1 MKTRLTFNQLKRL
14 LKESG
19 DRDDLT
25 RFGRRDDATISVSN
39 IKWDSDD
46 DSLPTSVK
54 LCVPYIGCIS
64 DDDGN
69 TIEEKRTGYI
79 EEVEH
84 ALHGHYNTW
93 PEDFDFFV
101 DDYGPCATLD
111 ESKKE
116 STSGIERNLAKV
128 NRGVKKF
135 NALRKQALDK
145 IGDEDSLYYETGSTI
160 QSGPQYVSE
169 MQMEMDDE
177 TVTVTWVEEE
187 MLGWKTRR
195 VAQENKAKADDEF
208 EIDNLIESIQYMAKG
223 VKKALKYYE
232 KLNPDNEEE
241 VLADLEND
249 EADEATELT
258 VKEGTGE
265 PSDELLISEFTAEWI
280 ASGLNNLDNM
290 MDCMDRGADSDKR
303 KCWMRLGR
311 RLREIADMCDENAR
325 RVWARPSEVMESKD
339 DWEWCVIKDTPKSG
353 KFDSALYYNENAPI
367 DGDVTAVRKRNG
379 WEGHCRFMNKRDA
392 MKCAA
397 LMTAKAKRNYNPIG
411 MAPPLSGYRA
421 VSREFW
427 EENGRTDRDID
438 AALWDADSRY

>member
-1 MKTRLTFNQLKRL
+1 MKKTLTFEQLKKLVR
-14 LKESG
+14 ESS

-46 DSLPTSVK
+46 DSLPTRVK
-54 LCVPYIGCIS
+54 LCVPYIGDIS

-79 EEVEH
+79 EEVER
-84 ALHGHYNTW
+84 ALNGHYNAW

-116 STSGIERNLAKV
+116 STLGIERNLAKV
-128 NRGVKKF
+128 DREVKKF

-145 IGDEDSLYYETGSTI
+145 IGDEDSLYYETGSTL

-169 MQMEMDDE
+169 MQMEVDGE

-208 EIDNLIESIQYMAKG
+208 EIDNLVESIQYMAKG

-241 VLADLEND
+241 VLADLEKD

-265 PSDELLISEFTAEWI
+265 PSDELLISEFTAEWV

-290 MDCMDRGADSDKR
+290 MDCMERGADSDKR

-325 RVWARPSEVMESKD
+325 RVWARSSEVMESDD
-339 DWEWCVIKDTPKSG
+339 DWKYCVLVNNRYAKKYKSAFYSG
-353 KFDSALYYNENAPI
+353 QEEPVR
-367 DGDVTAVRKRNG
+367 GDVTARQLRGGNVDG
-379 WEGHCRFMNKRDA
+379 LWMGDCRFKNRKDA
-392 MKCAA
+392 VACVAA
-397 LMTAKAKRNYNPIG
+397 LKRLQKNYTHPEDFIV
-411 MAPPLSGYRA
+411 ADRA
-421 VSREFW
+421 FW
-427 EENGRTDRDID
+427 ERFGFKDKDIEN
-438 AALWDADSRY
+438 ALWDADSRY